1 MALQFYLPQRA
12 AYWYSMDKFRQQ
24 QLLSW
29 LKKQRIYGNFWF
41 RLSLLIGMVGALLI
55 VYQAWLLATLLQG
68 LIVDHLSRDALLPQF
83 ILLLSCFVLRGVLLW
98 LRELAGFASGRAI
111 REKLR
116 RDILDKLTK
125 AGPAVIQGQA
135 VGSWTTLLLEQIDNL
150 QDYYARYLPQTLLAA
165 LIPCLILA
173 VLFPVNW
180 VAALILLLTAP
191 LIPLFMALAGM
202 GAADANR
209 RNFQALA
216 RLGGYFLD
224 RLQGMETLR
233 LFNQAD
239 AETDRIRTAS
249 ASFRQRT
256 MEVLRL
262 AFLSSAVLEFFAAVS
277 VAVVAVYFGFSYL
290 GELNFGHYGTG
301 ITLFAGFLSL
311 ILAPEFFQP
320 LRELGTFYHAKA
332 QATGAA
338 DALEKFLTA
347 ERLQASSGTLTPN
360 VEQGMTLTAA
370 DLRIM
375 THEGIELVGPLNF
388 TLSAG
393 KRVALIGRSGAGK
406 TSLLNVL
413 AGYLPYQGSLKIND
427 TELRDILPSWWQQQ
441 LAWVGQNPHL
451 PAQTVRENIVAHG
464 EGDPLRLQQ
473 VCELAGVD
481 EFLARLPEGLE
492 SAVGEQAAALSVGQA
507 QRIAVARALYKP
519 CRLLLLDEP
528 DASLDGPA
536 GEHVNR
542 ALLAASFNQTTLF
555 ITHRLDRLAEWDE
568 VWLLQAGEIVQ
579 QGSKAQLLQRPGP
592 FKALVEEAQA

>member
-1 MALQFYLPQRA
+1 
-12 AYWYSMDKFRQQ
+12 MDKFRQQ

-41 RLSLLIGMVGALLI
+41 RLSLLIGLVGALLI

>member
-24 QLLSW
+24 QLLPW

-41 RLSLLIGMVGALLI
+41 RLSLLIGMIGALLI

-83 ILLLSCFVLRGVLLW
+83 ILLLSCFVLRGVFLW

-375 THEGIELVGPLNF
+375 THGGIELVGPLNF

>member
-41 RLSLLIGMVGALLI
+41 RLSLLIGVVGALLI

-83 ILLLSCFVLRGVLLW
+83 ILLLSCFVLRGVFLW

-301 ITLFAGFLSL
+301 ITLFVGFLSL

-347 ERLQASSGTLTPN
+347 ELLQASSGTLTPN

>member
-1 MALQFYLPQRA
+1 
-12 AYWYSMDKFRQQ
+12 MDKFRQQ

-165 LIPCLILA
+165 LIPCLLLA

-347 ERLQASSGTLTPN
+347 ELLQASSGTLTPN

>member
-1 MALQFYLPQRA
+1 
-12 AYWYSMDKFRQQ
+12 MDKFRQQ

-29 LKKQRIYGNFWF
+29 LKKQRICGNFWF

-55 VYQAWLLATLLQG
+55 VYQAWVLATLLQG

>member
-29 LKKQRIYGNFWF
+29 LKKQRICGNFWF

-55 VYQAWLLATLLQG
+55 VYQAWVLATLLQG

>member
-191 LIPLFMALAGM
+191 LIPLFMTLAGM

-347 ERLQASSGTLTPN
+347 ELLQASSGTLTPN

>member
-83 ILLLSCFVLRGVLLW
+83 ILLLSCFLLRGVLLW

>member
-528 DASLDGPA
+528 DASLDGPV

>member
-347 ERLQASSGTLTPN
+347 ELLQASSGTLTPN

>member
-1 MALQFYLPQRA
+1 MALQFYLPERA

-29 LKKQRIYGNFWF
+29 LKKQRICGNFWF

-55 VYQAWLLATLLQG
+55 LYQAWLLATLLQG
-68 LIVDHLSRDALLPQF
+68 LIADHLSRDALLPQF
-83 ILLLSCFVLRGVLLW
+83 ILLFSCFMLRGILLW
-98 LRELAGFASGRAI
+98 LREQAGFASGRVI

-135 VGSWTTLLLEQIDNL
+135 VGSWATLLLEQVDNL

-165 LIPCLILA
+165 LVPCLILA
-173 VLFPVNW
+173 VLFPANW

-216 RLGGYFLD
+216 RLSGYFLD

-233 LFNQAD
+233 LFNQAG

-277 VAVVAVYFGFSYL
+277 VALVAVYFGFSYL

-301 ITLFAGFLSL
+301 ITLFSGFLSL

-338 DALEKFLTA
+338 DALEKFLTTQQ
-347 ERLQASSGTLTPN
+347 LQASSGTLMPN

-375 THEGIELVGPLNF
+375 THEGTELAGPLNF

-413 AGYLPYQGSLKIND
+413 TGYLPYQGSLKIND

-451 PAQTVRENIVAHG
+451 PAQTIRENIVAHG

-579 QGSKAQLLQRPGP
+579 QGSKAQLLQRSGP
-592 FKALVEEAQA
+592 FKTLVEEAQA

>member
-347 ERLQASSGTLTPN
+347 ELLQASSGTLTPN

-375 THEGIELVGPLNF
+375 THEGIELVGPLTF

>member
-41 RLSLLIGMVGALLI
+41 RLSLLIGLVGALLI

-262 AFLSSAVLEFFAAVS
+262 AFLSSAVMEFFAAVS

>member
-1 MALQFYLPQRA
+1 
-12 AYWYSMDKFRQQ
+12 MDKFRQQ

-83 ILLLSCFVLRGVLLW
+83 ILLLSCFVLRGVFLW

-388 TLSAG
+388 TLNAG

-492 SAVGEQAAALSVGQA
+492 STVGEQAAALSVGQA

>member
-41 RLSLLIGMVGALLI
+41 RLSLLIGLVGALLI